1 MNVDKYDFL
10 LSKEITYLNH
20 GSFGACP
27 KPVFKKYQEWQ
38 LKLERQPVK
47 FLTNELYQGLKE
59 SRISLANL
67 VGCEQDEI
75 IFFQNPT
82 TAVTN
87 IIHNLKLKAGDEV
100 LMTNHEYGALI
111 RAWSEWAKIKD
122 VKIIQQ
128 EIPIPLETEDAF
140 VEQFL
145 KGVSQK
151 TKVIFIS
158 QITSQTGLI
167 FPIEKIIKYAKEQN
181 IITIVDG
188 AHVPGHIELD
198 IQNLGCDFYT
208 GAIHKWLCGPK
219 GSSFLFVKREQQ
231 ETMKPVVFSWG
242 KDGDDPEPSNFL
254 QDFQWQGTRDM
265 SAFLSIP
272 FAIDF
277 FKKNIYPSQK
287 TCRELNI
294 YAYKN
299 LNEFLTTRPL
309 SIGSSWIGQM
319 VAHPLPEHTPL
330 NFKSVLLEKHSI
342 EVPIFTWNNQTLIRV
357 STQVYNDKN
366 DIDYLMSVL
375 KTIN

>member
-10 LSKEITYLNH
+10 LNKEITYLNH

-167 FPIEKIIKYAKEQN
+167 FPIEKIIKYAKEQS

-231 ETMKPVVFSWG
+231 ETM
-242 KDGDDPEPSNFL
+242 N
-254 QDFQWQGTRDM
+254 
-265 SAFLSIP
+265 
-272 FAIDF
+272 
-277 FKKNIYPSQK
+277 
-287 TCRELNI
+287 
-294 YAYKN
+294 
-299 LNEFLTTRPL
+299 
-309 SIGSSWIGQM
+309 
-319 VAHPLPEHTPL
+319 
-330 NFKSVLLEKHSI
+330 
-342 EVPIFTWNNQTLIRV
+342 
-357 STQVYNDKN
+357 
-366 DIDYLMSVL
+366 
-375 KTIN
+375 